1 MRYLVGGAKST
12 NMLYQGNRRYW
23 LYSFAL
29 VSAFAINILIFN
41 EELMTVIIK
50 DIVWLCIIYGLLEFV
65 FHPKSYLYL
74 DFQSDRLELGFFRK
88 RDNITIAHRNLK
100 SIDTTMSNIVISTKD
115 GMNYEIP
122 LSHFHYDEV
131 KGIKQEIFRIQE
143 KMSDS
148 YQLLATE

>member
-12 NMLYQGNRRYW
+12 NMFYTGNKRYYLYIGVLITFVPINYFLFEGDFFRSFVKDTIYW
-23 LYSFAL
+23 G
-29 VSAFAINILIFN
+29 
-41 EELMTVIIK
+41 
-50 DIVWLCIIYGLLEFV
+50 IIYGLLEFV
-65 FHPKSYLYL
+65 FSPKSYLYI
-74 DFQSDRLELGFFRK
+74 DFQSDVLELGFARNK
-88 RDNITIAHRNLK
+88 DNKTIAHSNLN

-115 GMNYEIP
+115 GVNYEIP

-131 KGIKQEIFRIQE
+131 KGIKQEVFRIQE